1 MKALIIDNETN
12 LRSALKRLL
21 QEFCPEITLTEEAD
35 GVKTGLHKIRTFLP
49 DIVLL
54 DVEMDD
60 GSGFDLMKQV
70 TDPSFQL
77 IFVTAH
83 NQYAIQAFRFS
94 AIDYLLKPVD
104 PEALQNSVR
113 KAQKSIRDGNLQQ
126 QVQVLLQQLSGI
138 HTHDKK
144 IVLKDLEN
152 TYFIKVADIL
162 YCEAEGTYTRFF
174 TSGNNP
180 ILVSKNLKE
189 YEAVLEPLGFIRTH
203 HSFLA
208 NPDKIK
214 LFDKTDGGTLVLEGG
229 ASIPVSQRKKEAVLQ
244 LLEKL

>member
-1 MKALIIDNETN
+1 MKALIIDNEPP
-12 LRSALKRLL
+12 LRSALQKLL
-21 QEFCPEITLTEEAD
+21 KEFCPEITNTEEAD
-35 GVKTGLHKIRTFLP
+35 GVITGLQKIRSFVP

-70 TDPSFQL
+70 PDPPFQL
-77 IFVTAH
+77 VFVTAH
-83 NQYAIQAFRFS
+83 NQYAIEAFQFS

-104 PEALQNSVR
+104 PEALQKSVQ
-113 KAQKSIRDGNLQQ
+113 KAQKHIRNNNLQQ
-126 QVQVLLQQLSGI
+126 QVQVLLQQVAGI
-138 HTHDKK
+138 ANHDRK

-162 YCEAEGTYTRFF
+162 YCEAEGTYTKFF
-174 TSGNNP
+174 IAGNES

-189 YEAVLEPLGFIRTH
+189 YEAILEPLGFIRTH

-208 NPDKIK
+208 NPNKIK
-214 LFDKTDGGTLVLEGG
+214 LFDKTDGGALVLEGG
-229 ASIPVSQRKKEAVLQ
+229 ASIPVSQRKKDFVIHF
-244 LLEKL
+244 LENR